1 MKTKI
6 VYALMGVVSILTI
19 ARVDA
24 ATVFAP
30 TDGDVNF
37 LFGDLAGGVLAMF
50 DDSDQ
55 SYGGLSLNIDVPGI
69 VGVVGPVNINGDHIA
84 SNSNGTLTLTG
95 SDNFILGLSTDNGA
109 SWFADLS
116 VVAVGANSYTVSFEN
131 GASVLQ
137 VDVQIIPAVPLPA
150 AVWLFA
156 SGMLALVGG
165 AIRRKA
171 RVA

>member
-24 ATVFAP
+24 ATVFVP

-55 SYGGLSLNIDVPGI
+55 SYAGLSLNVQLGD
-69 VGVVGPVNINGDHIA
+69 VVGISGLNGSGNHTA
-84 SNSNGTLTLTG
+84 TNATTNGILTLTG
-95 SDNFILGLSTDNGA
+95 SDNFILGLNVGGI
-109 SWFADLS
+109 WFAVSS
-116 VVAVGANSYTVSFEN
+116 VVAVGANRYTVFFEN
-131 GASVLQ
+131 GASVLL

-150 AVWLFA
+150 AVWLFS
-156 SGMLALVGG
+156 SGMLGLVGG
-165 AIRRKA
+165 AVRRKA